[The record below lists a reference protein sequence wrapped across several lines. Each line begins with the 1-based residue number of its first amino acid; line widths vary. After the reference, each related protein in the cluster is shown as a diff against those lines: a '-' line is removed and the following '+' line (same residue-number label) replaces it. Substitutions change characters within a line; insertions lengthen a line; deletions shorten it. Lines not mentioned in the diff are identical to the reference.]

1 MLKLTPKLVLLSLL
15 STQIALAWRETTP
28 PLPLRNQ
35 KKPIDEK
42 FYKFWERNVL
52 DTLLK
57 FDYDSWFKR
66 FIRPI
71 HEGSLQPPVG
81 SHFACPSISKH
92 QAPTTVHRLT
102 PSDIKIV
109 AALGDSVTTA
119 FGARSTSLVDL
130 FVEFRDISWSIGGK
144 GKLEEAT
151 TLPNILKKYNPLL
164 QGFSTIVTPVSKR
177 KDQGSANNFA
187 KSGTY
192 LQ

>member
-1 MLKLTPKLVLLSLL
+1 MLKLTIKLILLLLL

-35 KKPIDEK
+35 KKPIDDK

-57 FDYDSWFKR
+57 FDYDSWFKG
-66 FIRPI
+66 FIRL
-71 HEGSLQPPVG
+71 HQESLEAPVG
-81 SHFACPSISKH
+81 SYFACPAINKH
-92 QAPTTVHRLT
+92 ENPTTVHRLT

-109 AALGDSVTTA
+109 AALGDSVTTG

-130 FVEFRDISWSIGGK
+130 FVEFRDVSWSIGGK

-151 TLPNILKKYNPLL
+151 TLPNILKKYNPLV

-187 KSGTY
+187 KSGMR
-192 LQ
+192 

>member
-1 MLKLTPKLVLLSLL
+1 MANMLKLTLKLVLLSLL
-15 STQIALAWRETTP
+15 STQIASAWRETNP

-35 KKPIDEK
+35 KKPIDDK

-52 DTLLK
+52 ETLLK

-66 FIRPI
+66 FVRF
-71 HEGSLQPPVG
+71 HQESLEASVG
-81 SHFACPSISKH
+81 SHLTCPAISKH
-92 QAPTTVHRLT
+92 EAPTTVHRLT

-109 AALGDSVTTA
+109 AALGDSITTG
-119 FGARSTSLVDL
+119 FGARSKSLVDL

-151 TLPNILKKYNPLL
+151 TLPNILKKYNPLV

-187 KSGTY
+187 KSGM
-192 LQ
+192 